1 MEGESEDA
9 EESEEDVVEELSVYN
24 KLSLGPSKHS
34 TPALMGDNV
43 ECFEEDLHRVKIRTK
58 SRIPI

>member
-1 MEGESEDA
+1 
-9 EESEEDVVEELSVYN
+9 VVEELSVYN